1 MKTLITLVA
10 AVRRGESACEID
22 TETQPKGC
30 GYRGNDE
37 KENMILDSN
46 SKKPNIIY
54 PCDWH
59 YKVIGKDVD
68 EMIKAIEL
76 ITEGMDYE
84 ISPSNVSGKGNYFS
98 LNLKV
103 FVTSE
108 VIRDIIFAKL
118 KSNEFV
124 KMVL

>member
-1 MKTLITLVA
+1 M
-10 AVRRGESACEID
+10 RRSHKRVIKIQKKDSRLSE
-22 TETQPKGC
+22 
-30 GYRGNDE
+30 NDRN
-37 KENMILDSN
+37 KMLLDSN
-46 SKKPNIIY
+46 SKKPNIEY

-59 YKVIGKDVD
+59 YKVIGTDAD

-76 ITEGMDYE
+76 AVEGMDYK
-84 ISPSNVSGKGNYFS
+84 ISASNVSSKGNYFS

-118 KSNEFV
+118 KDNEFV
-124 KMVL
+124 KLVL

>member
-1 MKTLITLVA
+1 
-10 AVRRGESACEID
+10 
-22 TETQPKGC
+22 
-30 GYRGNDE
+30 
-37 KENMILDSN
+37 MILDSDSN
-46 SKKPNIIY
+46 KPKIDY

-59 YKVIGKDVD
+59 YKVIGTNAA

-76 ITEGMDYE
+76 AVDGMDYK
-84 ISPSNVSGKGNYFS
+84 ISSSNVSSKGNYFS

-108 VIRDIIFAKL
+108 DIRDTIFAKL
-118 KSNEFV
+118 KESEYV

>member
-1 MKTLITLVA
+1 
-10 AVRRGESACEID
+10 
-22 TETQPKGC
+22 
-30 GYRGNDE
+30 
-37 KENMILDSN
+37 MILDSN

-54 PCDWH
+54 PCDWE
-59 YKVIGKDVD
+59 YKVIGTDVD
-68 EMIKAIEL
+68 EMIKAIEF
-76 ITEGMDYE
+76 ITEGMDYK
-84 ISPSNVSGKGNYFS
+84 ISSSNVSTKGKYFS

-118 KSNEFV
+118 KDCEFV

>member
-1 MKTLITLVA
+1 ML
-10 AVRRGESACEID
+10 
-22 TETQPKGC
+22 
-30 GYRGNDE
+30 
-37 KENMILDSN
+37 LDSN
-46 SKKPNIIY
+46 GNKPNIEY

-59 YKVIGKDVD
+59 YKVIGTDAD

-76 ITEGMDYE
+76 AVDGIDYK
-84 ISPSNVSGKGNYFS
+84 ISSSNVSSKGNYFS

-108 VIRDIIFAKL
+108 AIRDIIFLKL
-118 KSNEFV
+118 KDNEFV

>member
-1 MKTLITLVA
+1 
-10 AVRRGESACEID
+10 
-22 TETQPKGC
+22 
-30 GYRGNDE
+30 
-37 KENMILDSN
+37 MILDSDN
-46 SKKPNIIY
+46 KKPDINY

-59 YKVIGKDVD
+59 YKVIGSNVD

-76 ITEGMDYE
+76 AVAGMDYK
-84 ISPSNVSGKGNYFS
+84 ISSSNVSSKGNYFS

-118 KSNEFV
+118 KANEFV